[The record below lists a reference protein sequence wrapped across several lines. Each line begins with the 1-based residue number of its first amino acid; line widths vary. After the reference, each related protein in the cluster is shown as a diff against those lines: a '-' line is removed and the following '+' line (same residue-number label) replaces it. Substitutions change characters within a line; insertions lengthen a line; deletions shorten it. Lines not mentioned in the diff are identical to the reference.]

1 MSRVAF
7 LFPGQGA
14 KRVHEALRFVS
25 ATESG
30 RALCEAAARAADV
43 PLDRVIARPS
53 LLDRTD
59 ILQPMLAAISLAIVG
74 RLSVVGIRP
83 DIVLG
88 HSAGEVA
95 AWSAAGGIAPE
106 TAIDLCA
113 LRGRLM
119 AREAAAHPGG
129 MVALAT
135 SDPDAIDVAL
145 AVGRQAGAL
154 CLAAHNAPDETVL
167 SGDEAAIRAV
177 LAFAPTKATRVP
189 TAGAWHSPA
198 MEGALSAWRRA
209 LHETASQPLA
219 CDLVANR
226 TGDLVSDGDDILSL
240 LAEQLV
246 RPVEWATALRVVRA
260 RADVVVTIGPGA
272 VLRALWH
279 RCFRQAATPEKGSP
293 HGGPGGHD
301 RPGSGGHG
309 ETGGAGLTGPV
320 LDDAAPHPLTLLLAT
335 EDERARRPPTPLLA
349 TEDERALAETI
360 ATLRGNR

>member
-14 KRVHEALRFVS
+14 KRVHEALRSVC
-25 ATESG
+25 AAEPG

-43 PLDRVIARPS
+43 PLDRVLARPS
-53 LLDRTD
+53 LLDRTE
-59 ILQPMLAAISLAIVG
+59 ILQPMLAAISLAIVA
-74 RLSVVGIRP
+74 RLSVAGIQP

-88 HSAGEVA
+88 HSAGEVV

-167 SGDEAAIRAV
+167 SGDEPAIRAV
-177 LAFAPTKATRVP
+177 LAFAPGKTTRVP
-189 TAGAWHSPA
+189 TAGPWHSPA
-198 MEGALSAWRRA
+198 MEGALSAWRQA
-209 LHETASQPLA
+209 LHETASHPPT
-219 CDLVANR
+219 CEFVANR
-226 TGDLVSDGDDILSL
+226 TGHLSGGAADILSL

-246 RPVEWATALRVVRA
+246 RPVAWAAALATVRG

-279 RCFRQAATPEKGSP
+279 RCFRADASEKASP
-293 HGGPGGHD
+293 PAESRGHDHPGGA
-301 RPGSGGHG
+301 GFG
-309 ETGGAGLTGPV
+309 ETGGDGLTGPARG
-320 LDDAAPHPLTLLLAT
+320 DAARHPLTLLLAT
-335 EDERARRPPTPLLA
+335 D
-349 TEDERALAETI
+349 DERALGETI
-360 ATLRGNR
+360 ATLRGHR